1 MRRFEVQ
8 FFWVAM
14 LLGVY
19 LAVAT
24 LLRAARH
31 HSTVWEPWHP
41 LFVAMVA
48 AAVFVPIY
56 AFLKTL
62 DARELEADAAERKLE
77 ADLEIF
83 CKRSVSAIAEQ
94 CPEVSVNDLS
104 VGVWLCRA
112 DGGFDRRVSFMLPD
126 ARPRSGI
133 DWRKGKG
140 IAGTAWARREEI
152 GTDLSGLIGDLE
164 TLGDE
169 EFNRLSESR
178 RYGMTAAEVR
188 KTTRY
193 TGIYAIPL
201 FARDDPYTTLGV
213 FVVDYTG
220 GTGFPRVQRAAEE
233 RPIRVYSGACE
244 EILTGARSMLGV

>member
-14 LLGVY
+14 VLGVY

-31 HSTVWEPWHP
+31 HGAAWEPWHP
-41 LFVAMVA
+41 LFIAMVI

-56 AFLKTL
+56 GFLKTL
-62 DARELEADAAERKLE
+62 DARELAVDAAGRKLVTN
-77 ADLEIF
+77 LEVF
-83 CKRSVSAIAEQ
+83 CQRAVSAMAEK

-104 VGVWLCRA
+104 VHVWICLA
-112 DGGFDRRVSFMLPD
+112 DGGFDRRVSFMLPE

-140 IAGTAWARREEI
+140 VAGTAWARREEI
-152 GTDLSGLIGDLE
+152 GTDLSGLNADLA
-164 TLGDE
+164 TLGEE

-178 RYGMTAAEVR
+178 RYGMSAAEVR
-188 KTTRY
+188 KTTHCA
-193 TGIYAIPL
+193 GIYAIPL
-201 FARDDPYTTLGV
+201 FARDDPFTTLGV

-220 GTGFPRVQRAAEE
+220 GGGFACVQRSAEE
-233 RPIRVYSGACE
+233 WPIRVYSGACE